1 MFDANMRHL
10 PEGKEFFA
18 EVHYVEGSSRLKQLG
33 VVGGDVLFCKML
45 GGGSENP
52 LVKFVTKTGI
62 PFTMKN
68 WDGCEEDDEDF
79 YLVYSGN
86 RDGSGFICD
95 EWKGKAE
102 SLSIELGFGSFE

>member
-1 MFDANMRHL
+1 MFDANMHHL

-18 EVHYVEGSSRLKQLG
+18 EVHYVEVDSRLKPLG
-33 VVGGDVLFCKML
+33 VVAGDVLFCKML

-52 LVKFVTKTGI
+52 LVKFVTKAGTT
-62 PFTMKN
+62 FTMKN
-68 WDGCEEDDEDF
+68 LGGCDDEDF

-95 EWKGKAE
+95 DWRGKAE
-102 SLSIELGFGSFE
+102 KLSIALGMGGFE